1 MAEADTQS
9 MTFKMTHITGG
20 LFLALGIA
28 AILLIY
34 LPTVESFH
42 SVWTRDTSPYAH
54 GFLLTVISLY
64 ILAKEWW
71 QKRGILTIRP
81 RFTAHL
87 LILCLSL
94 MWLVADQVYVQV
106 VTQIV
111 LILLIITYIYGLFGY
126 RNSGS
131 LTFPVFLLLTVVPVW
146 SVFSEPLQY
155 PTAYLVKILL
165 DITGYTS
172 FIDGIDIHI
181 PEGVFEVSSACS
193 GLNTQIASIVLSL
206 LFAYSLDLRIK
217 GIVLLVILGSLLAFT
232 SNVIRIYIIVLAGHY
247 SDMQH
252 SLIEDHIWLGWVIFS
267 ILFFAY
273 IMVISRFVPASEK
286 DATASNQNQYTEVE
300 NSNKVQGSFV
310 VLTLILL
317 ASVGPAYSYYLN
329 LNKDTL
335 DHVEVIVPE
344 RVGDWDQAG
353 VFSGNWKP
361 VWRNADVEQ
370 TLRYDSVHNLG
381 IDLYFAHYYY
391 QMQGKEIISSQ
402 NLVYDKAWS
411 ALSRQPTTLKIDD
424 NEFQLNEYILADK
437 NGTERI
443 VWQWYVLDGAILNNA
458 LDVKIKGLIAK
469 MNGNNDASTY
479 MISTSDYATQ
489 NQARSELKT
498 FAVKLFKEYEMLR

>member
-1 MAEADTQS
+1 
-9 MTFKMTHITGG
+9 MTHITGG

-28 AILLIY
+28 VILLVY

-64 ILAKEWW
+64 LLAKEWW
-71 QKRGILTIRP
+71 QKRGILSIRP
-81 RFTAHL
+81 RFTAYL

-146 SVFSEPLQY
+146 SIFSEPLQY

-172 FIDGIDIHI
+172 FIDGINIHI
-181 PEGVFEVSSACS
+181 PEGVFKVSSACS

-247 SDMQH
+247 SDMEH

-267 ILFFAY
+267 ILFFVY
-273 IMVISRFVPASEK
+273 IMIISRLVPAKEK
-286 DATASNQNQYTEVE
+286 DDSASTQNQYTEVG
-300 NSNKVQGSFV
+300 NSNKAQSALV
-310 VLTLILL
+310 VLTLILF
-317 ASVGPAYSYYLN
+317 ASVGPAYSYYHN
-329 LNKDTL
+329 HNKGSL
-335 DHVEVIVPE
+335 DRTNITMPE
-344 RVGDWDQAG
+344 RVGDWGQSEILSD
-353 VFSGNWKP
+353 NWKP
-361 VWRNADVEQ
+361 DWRGADVEQ
-370 TLRYDSVHNLG
+370 TLQYVSAQNLA

-391 QMQGKEIISSQ
+391 QMQGKEVINSQ

-411 ALSRQPTTLKIDD
+411 ALSRQPITIKIVDR
-424 NEFQLNEYILADK
+424 EFQLNEYILTDK
-437 NGTERI
+437 SETERI
-443 VWQWYVLDGAILNNA
+443 VWQWYVVDDALLNNA

-469 MNGNNDASTY
+469 MNGKNDATIY
-479 MISTSDYATQ
+479 MISISGYATQ
-489 NQARSELKT
+489 NHARSALKA
-498 FAVKLFKEYEMLR
+498 FMEEYFESHEMLR